1 MPSHAINFAEQ
12 ADNILIMKKGE
23 IISQGSFIDVFNTL
37 EFQEISNEFKKKMS
51 EEHVE
56 PENEEEE

>member
-37 EFQEISNEFKKKMS
+37 EFQEISN
-51 EEHVE
+51 
-56 PENEEEE
+56 